1 MSCLLD
7 VVSHKKIEA
16 IKTEV
21 KVNAIINNDLS
32 PHWAASI

>member
-1 MSCLLD
+1 MELSYELLD
-7 VVSHKKIEA
+7 VVSHK

-32 PHWAASI
+32 PHWIASI